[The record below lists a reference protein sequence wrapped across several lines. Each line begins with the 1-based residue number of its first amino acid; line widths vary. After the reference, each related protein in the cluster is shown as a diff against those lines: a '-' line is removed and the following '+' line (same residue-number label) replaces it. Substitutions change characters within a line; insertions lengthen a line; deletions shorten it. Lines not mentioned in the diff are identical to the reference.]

1 MLDWQVPSGDE
12 ESVKRK
18 RQLERKTEFD
28 EFIKAVIDQLE
39 SPKKMMNLHGKD
51 INQAEDSSS
60 HVSCQKEWEKKAD
73 VSHKITPEWYWD

>member
-28 EFIKAVIDQLE
+28 EFIKAVID
-39 SPKKMMNLHGKD
+39 
-51 INQAEDSSS
+51 
-60 HVSCQKEWEKKAD
+60 
-73 VSHKITPEWYWD
+73 